1 MDGSAP
7 FAFSLVSGSSP
18 GGGVGSSIPRIGCQP
33 DQSCVPGLE
42 SRLSREKLLISLY
55 NEAYIVG
62 ATLSIDNHPELERTC
77 PARIALRLLPSHSLL
92 PAYCKASR
100 QPSPSAQSSSQID
113 RALFD
118 WYAQGAMPSS
128 IHCLNSPICSPG
140 HASSQGMLP
149 SAKRA

>member
-92 PAYCKASR
+92 PAYCKASHLPLPFVPR
-100 QPSPSAQSSSQID
+100 SSSTD
-113 RALFD
+113 E
-118 WYAQGAMPSS
+118 
-128 IHCLNSPICSPG
+128 IHCTSRATGNHRWPLGPI
-140 HASSQGMLP
+140 
-149 SAKRA
+149 AKPIHKIAKITYATQADNR